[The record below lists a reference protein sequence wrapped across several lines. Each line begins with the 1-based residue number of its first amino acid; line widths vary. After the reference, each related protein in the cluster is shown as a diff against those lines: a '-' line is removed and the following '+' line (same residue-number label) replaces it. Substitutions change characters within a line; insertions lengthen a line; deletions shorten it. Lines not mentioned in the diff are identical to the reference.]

1 MYFSKHG
8 SVKSLWRPL
17 LIAPAGTEEAVS
29 EKEFG
34 RLVCGSSRVRVAG
47 RSIIFYEPPQSG
59 EALIER
65 GMLRVLP
72 LVTVPSTV
80 GPLPL
85 DKRLGEQFDSWIVCE
100 TESAADCESV
110 SLL

>member
-17 LIAPAGTEEAVS
+17 FVAPAGTEEAVS

-34 RLVCGSSRVRVAG
+34 RLVGGSSRVQVAG
-47 RSIIFYEPPQSG
+47 RSIIFYEPPQSS

-65 GMLRVLP
+65 RMFRIFS

-80 GPLPL
+80 RPLPL
-85 DKRLGEQFDSWIVCE
+85 NKRLGELFDSWIICE
-100 TESAADCESV
+100 AKPAADRESV
-110 SLL
+110 SFL

>member
-17 LIAPAGTEEAVS
+17 LIALGGTEEAVS
-29 EKEFG
+29 EEEFG
-34 RLVCGSSRVRVAG
+34 RLVGGSSRVRVAG
-47 RSIIFYEPPQSG
+47 RSVIFYEPPQSS

-65 GMLRVLP
+65 GMFRVFR

-80 GPLPL
+80 GPLTV
-85 DKRLGEQFDSWIVCE
+85 DKRLGELFDSWIVSE
-100 TESAADCESV
+100 
-110 SLL
+110 